1 MCEAQ
6 VDFEWTLRVKMLR
19 CSCGKECV
27 GTAVLSFLGFFSV
40 SPMNIR
46 GYDSI
51 FASTI
56 FIKRLMLIT
65 LLVVVLIYDIKRDA
79 VIACF
84 LFFRF
89 HILFCQFLISP
100 RHVLREFEEIVRPFG
115 RFFFYKI
122 MCCLILQMDLIAG
135 QTVLSS
141 ITIDMKLLEK
151 IDCC

>member
-6 VDFEWTLRVKMLR
+6 VDFGWTLRVKMLR

-40 SPMNIR
+40 SQMNIR

-84 LFFRF
+84 LFFDF
-89 HILFCQFLISP
+89 IFYFSILDQSAPCF
-100 RHVLREFEEIVRPFG
+100 
-115 RFFFYKI
+115 
-122 MCCLILQMDLIAG
+122 A
-135 QTVLSS
+135 
-141 ITIDMKLLEK
+141 
-151 IDCC
+151 